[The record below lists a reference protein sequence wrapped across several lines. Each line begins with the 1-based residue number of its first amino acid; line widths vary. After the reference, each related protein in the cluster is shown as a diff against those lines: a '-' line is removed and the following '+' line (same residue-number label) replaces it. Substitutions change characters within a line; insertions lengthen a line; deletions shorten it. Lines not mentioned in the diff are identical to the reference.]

1 VFWPLVG
8 AAAAADVAF
17 AGQTG
22 PVSQMVAAA
31 GIAVGVGL
39 AFWVHGW
46 KGCVLLVAACLV
58 VTFSVENLGVA
69 TGFPFGRYHFE
80 VERNWRIGAV
90 PVIVGPLYFAM
101 GYVAWTLAGVLLD
114 DADLRLDRASNVIA
128 LPIVAAF
135 VMTQWDLAMDPPASS
150 LERAWIWH
158 SGGAYFGV
166 PLSNFGGWLLTTWLF
181 FQAFA
186 LMMRRWPALFIRPAF
201 RFRRDVQIA
210 AALLFLAVGLGFVR
224 PWLEAGDDV
233 VADAAGVLWR
243 VRDVRAASVVAVLL
257 SMAPT
262 AVLALLRLT
271 GPTRNR
277 PST

>member
-1 VFWPLVG
+1 
-8 AAAAADVAF
+8 
-17 AGQTG
+17 
-22 PVSQMVAAA
+22 
-31 GIAVGVGL
+31 
-39 AFWVHGW
+39 VHGW
-46 KGCVLLVAACLV
+46 KGCVLLVAACLL
-58 VTFSVENLGVA
+58 VTFAMENLGVA

-80 VERNWRIGAV
+80 VEPGWRIGAI

-135 VMTQWDLAMDPPASS
+135 VMTQWDLAMDPPAST

-158 SGGAYFGV
+158 AGGAYFGV

-186 LMMRRWPALFIRPAF
+186 LMMRRWPALFVRPAF
-201 RFRRDVQIA
+201 RSRRDVQIA

-224 PWLEAGDDV
+224 PLIEAPDAV
-233 VADAAGVLWR
+233 AADAAGVLWR

-262 AVLALLRLT
+262 AVLALLRLASSAARL
-271 GPTRNR
+271 PVQSEDAAVVA
-277 PST
+277 PFEED